1 MDRLPSGIIVGILI
15 TATLLVVQACV
26 GPEKATQTT
35 TAASVGPTG
44 TIVGTVVEHTD
55 TERRKQP
62 AIGVVMEAANDHVLR
77 QATTDSN
84 GHFEI
89 GGLPY
94 GTYSLMV
101 KSDEYQLS
109 SFTGQAKKGMDDSLV
124 IELVSRA
131 ELTIDVHPVGT
142 ISGKIYDSDTGK
154 PIPKAGISTF
164 SGGDLIPSPYFH
176 TTSGSDGTF
185 QMKVEAGEWPIYVA
199 SSGYLHG
206 FYSGYLGKSHDTA
219 YGRTVSM
226 IIVRKGE
233 TVRNVD
239 IGLVLGGSIKG
250 RVVTS
255 DGVTPVH
262 DTYVQIEPHVPS
274 VPSDR
279 PYIKTDETGA
289 FTFVGLDAGEYTFVT
304 SWNGLF
310 TDGTDKVSVA
320 LGQLTVA
327 DDIRLVPGGS
337 ISGQIVAK
345 DGTTP
350 VSDVQL
356 SAHNSDGFGYYYVK
370 SDANGHFV
378 FENVAPGKYSLDIYN
393 YGYRCYTKQTTP
405 DGVVK
410 VAVHTLSL
418 TSGQEITGIEFMT
431 FR

>member
-1 MDRLPSGIIVGILI
+1 M
-15 TATLLVVQACV
+15 
-26 GPEKATQTT
+26 
-35 TAASVGPTG
+35 
-44 TIVGTVVEHTD
+44 
-55 TERRKQP
+55 
-62 AIGVVMEAANDHVLR
+62 
-77 QATTDSN
+77 
-84 GHFEI
+84 
-89 GGLPY
+89 
-94 GTYSLMV
+94 
-101 KSDEYQLS
+101 
-109 SFTGQAKKGMDDSLV
+109 
-124 IELVSRA
+124 
-131 ELTIDVHPVGT
+131 
-142 ISGKIYDSDTGK
+142 
-154 PIPKAGISTF
+154 
-164 SGGDLIPSPYFH
+164 
-176 TTSGSDGTF
+176 
-185 QMKVEAGEWPIYVA
+185 
-199 SSGYLHG
+199 
-206 FYSGYLGKSHDTA
+206 
-219 YGRTVSM
+219 
-226 IIVRKGE
+226 
-233 TVRNVD
+233 
-239 IGLVLGGSIKG
+239 
-250 RVVTS
+250 VTS

-289 FTFVGLDAGEYTFVT
+289 FTFVGLDAGEYTFVI

-370 SDANGHFV
+370 SDANGHFI

-418 TSGQEITGIEFMT
+418 ASGQEITGIEFMDFPVHGSPSAGDSST
-431 FR
+431 